1 MKKGSSRS
9 AGSPCP
15 ERDEG
20 DIHRCL
26 EKESRKWEKTVN
38 KAALTILCLVLIVFA
53 TAPSETRPEDWENPA
68 VPHAGTESPR
78 ATFVPF
84 PDAASALRLGPKES
98 PRYLSLNGP
107 WKFHWSP
114 RPADRPLDFWKPS
127 VDVSGWKET
136 PVPSNWMFQG
146 YDIPIYVNMSYE
158 FAPNPKPPF
167 VPHDHNPVGSYRRTF
182 TVPAAWDGMS
192 VFLHFG
198 AVKSF
203 FYVWVNGE
211 KIGFSKDSKTPA
223 EWNITKLLKPGEN
236 TLAAEVYRWSDGS
249 YLECQDF
256 FRLAGIERDVYLTA
270 APKIHIADFEVRAGL
285 DGTYRNGTLAVEVFL
300 DGERELDLW
309 TSDVS
314 LTLLDADGRT
324 VTSGV
329 GRLTHEEAA
338 PPPAIG
344 SRSAAKPSPA
354 RTRGRGTGLWFE
366 KTIAKVKPWS
376 DETPSLYRL
385 VLELKDPS
393 GKAVEAVTSKIGFRT
408 SEIKEGHLLVNGVP
422 VLLKGVNRHEHDPL
436 TGHVISEGSMR
447 RDIELMKQSNIN
459 AVRTCHYPNDP
470 LWYDLCDEYGL
481 YVVDEANI
489 ESHGMGYGPESLAKD
504 PAWGPA
510 HLDRVARM
518 VERDKNHPS
527 VIIWSLGN
535 EAGDGVNFENAYAW
549 LKKRDPSRPVQY
561 ERAELRPHTD
571 IYCPM
576 YESIEGLL
584 KYAAE
589 KQTRP
594 LIQCEYAH
602 SMGNST
608 GNLQDY
614 WDAIESHDQLQG
626 AFIWDW
632 VDQGYAA
639 KNAKGEPFWA
649 FGGDYGPPDV
659 PSDRN
664 FCCNGLIAPDRTPHP
679 ALFEVKKVYQFVKFR
694 AADLAAGRIELRNR
708 YAFTSLDRF
717 DIDWTLAASGRAQ
730 ASGTLRAPAVAPRG
744 ISVVRLPLPRF
755 TSEAGREYFLN
766 VSLRA
771 RESSP
776 GVPKGH
782 VVAGEQFLL
791 PNTAGTV
798 TAPVSARPP
807 LTVEDG
813 PRVLR
818 VAGRDFSVRFDRLTG
833 EMDSFVSDGHELIAS
848 GIEPSYWRAPTD
860 NDFGNQMPRRL
871 DVWRRAS
878 LFRKLRTLEARESGP
893 GQAMVTVVYDLGRG
907 QATQTLEYAIG
918 GDGRIVLRSAL
929 DLKDAAKVPELP
941 RIGLKMAVPAAF
953 DKVQWYGRGP
963 FENYRDRKTAAFI
976 GLYEMT
982 AAEPLPY
989 VSPQEYGNRTDT
1001 RWLAVRD
1008 AEGRGLLV
1016 SGDPVLEFSAHPFWP
1031 EDLTQESRGS
1041 KHPPDIQRRDFTCLT
1056 LDAAQMGVGGDDS
1069 WGARVH
1075 PQYTLPAKDYAFTF
1089 ILLPLRPGDD
1099 PAAKAR

>member
-1 MKKGSSRS
+1 MMKK
-9 AGSPCP
+9 
-15 ERDEG
+15 
-20 DIHRCL
+20 
-26 EKESRKWEKTVN
+26 TT
-38 KAALTILCLVLIVFA
+38 ALIACLVLSAVSV
-53 TAPSETRPEDWENPA
+53 APSASQPEDWENPA
-68 VPHAGTESPR
+68 VLHAGTVD
-78 ATFVPF
+78 AHADFVPF
-84 PDAASALRLGPKES
+84 PDAASALRLAPKES

-107 WKFHWSP
+107 WRFHWSA

-127 VDVSGWKET
+127 TDVSGWKET

-182 TVPAAWDGMS
+182 TIPETWAGMD
-192 VFLHFG
+192 VYLHFG

-211 KIGFSKDSKTPA
+211 KIGLSKDSKTPA
-223 EWNITKLLKPGEN
+223 EWNITKFLKPGEN
-236 TLAAEVYRWSDGS
+236 VLAAEVYRWSDGS

-256 FRLAGIERDVYLTA
+256 FRLAGIERDVYLYA
-270 APKIHIADFEVRAGL
+270 APKIRIRDFEVRAGL
-285 DGTYRNGTLAVEVFL
+285 DSRYTDGRLGVTAELASGDGAATPSVALVLL
-300 DGERELDLW
+300 DPAGKKVLSVKRPADAPV
-309 TSDVS
+309 DGRAVVRFD
-314 LTLLDADGRT
+314 LTLPKAARW
-324 VTSGV
+324 SA
-329 GRLTHEEAA
+329 EA
-338 PPPAIG
+338 
-344 SRSAAKPSPA
+344 
-354 RTRGRGTGLWFE
+354 
-366 KTIAKVKPWS
+366 
-376 DETPSLYRL
+376 PSLYRL
-385 VLELKDPS
+385 VLELIDAQ
-393 GKAVEAVTSKIGFRT
+393 GKALEAVASKIGFRT
-408 SEIKEGHLLVNGVP
+408 SEIKNGQLLVNGAA

-436 TGHVISEGSMR
+436 TGHVISEESMR
-447 RDIELMKQSNIN
+447 RDVELMKQSNIN

-576 YESIEGLL
+576 YESIEGML
-584 KYAAE
+584 KYVAE

-632 VDQGYAA
+632 VDQGFAA

-649 FGGDYGPPDV
+649 FGGDYGPAGV
-659 PSDRN
+659 PSDQN

-679 ALFEVKKVYQFVKFR
+679 ALSEVKQVYQFVKFR
-694 AADLAAGRIELRNR
+694 AADLAAGKIELRNR
-708 YAFTSLDRF
+708 YDFTSLDRF
-717 DIDWTLAASGRAQ
+717 DIEWTLAASGKIQ
-730 ASGTLRAPAVAPRG
+730 ASGKLRAPAVAPRG

-755 TSEAGREYFLN
+755 TPEAGREYFLN

-771 RESSP
+771 REPSP
-776 GVPKGH
+776 GVPQGH
-782 VVAGEQFLL
+782 VVAAEQFLL
-791 PNTAGTV
+791 PHTAGTMA
-798 TAPVSARPP
+798 APASALPP

-813 PRVLR
+813 PRFLR

-833 EMDSFVSDGHELIAS
+833 EMDSFVSDRHELIAS

-878 LFRKLRTLEARESGP
+878 LFRKLRNLQARESGP

-907 QATQTLEYAIG
+907 QATQTLEYAVG
-918 GDGRIVLRSAL
+918 GEGRIVLRSTL
-929 DLKDAAKVPELP
+929 DIKDETKVPELP

-953 DKVQWYGRGP
+953 DRVQWYGRGP
-963 FENYRDRKTAAFI
+963 FENYRDRKAAAFI

-982 AAEPLPY
+982 AAEPIPY
-989 VSPQEYGNRTDT
+989 VSPQEYGNRSET

-1008 AEGRGLLV
+1008 AEGRGLLIA
-1016 SGDPVLEFSAHPFWP
+1016 GDPVLEFSAHPFWP

-1041 KHPPDIQRRDFTCLT
+1041 KHPPDVQKRDFICLT
-1056 LDAAQMGVGGDDS
+1056 LDHAQMGVGGDDS
-1069 WGARVH
+1069 WGARIH
-1075 PQYTLPAKDYAFTF
+1075 PQYTLPAKDTSFTLTF
-1089 ILLPLRPGDD
+1089 RPLKPGDD
-1099 PAAKAR
+1099 PGAGPAR